1 METLPASDVCVASY
15 LIYLTNMGKSTSSLN
30 EAFYAISWAH
40 KLAGVNNPCESDLVV
55 TVKEGS
61 LRSVGHSIV
70 KKEPITPLILYKL
83 VINFGADSANLKDIR
98 LVCMCLLAYAGFFE
112 IFGIS
117 QS

>member
-1 METLPASDVCVASY
+1 MV
-15 LIYLTNMGKSTSSLN
+15 KSTSSLN

-40 KLAGVNNPCESDLVV
+40 KLAGVNNPCESDLVI

-83 VINFGADSANLKDIR
+83 VIKFGADSANLKDIR
-98 LVCMCLLAYAGFFE
+98 FSLYVFVSLCSFLE